1 MHPVV
6 AALCDLVAP
15 ERCVGCGAAGDV
27 CCPACLASMPWTP
40 AVRCARCGMGTPVA
54 TDRCPDCPPGI
65 AWGRQAC
72 AYAPTSRALV
82 TALKDDGRR
91 AAAAVMAAAIVVRC
105 APPAPGCVLVP
116 VPPGPR
122 RRRRGG
128 DHAGL
133 LARRLALLWGVPAC
147 AALRRTH
154 DAPAQRGA
162 SRDARRRQVAGA
174 FGAAGAV
181 PAHACLVDDVVTTGA
196 TLSACAHALRRAGCR
211 RVEAVA
217 FARTPRDS
225 AIGLP

>member
-6 AALCDLVAP
+6 SALCDLVAP

-27 CCPACLASMPWTP
+27 CCPACLAALPWTP
-40 AVRCARCGMGTPVA
+40 PVRCARCGMGTPVPA
-54 TDRCPDCPPGI
+54 DRCPDCPPGI
-65 AWGRQAC
+65 AWARQAC
-72 AYAPTSRALV
+72 AYSPASRALV

-91 AAAAVMAAAIVVRC
+91 AAASVMAAAVVARC
-105 APPAPGCVLVP
+105 PPPPPGCVLVA

-133 LARRLALLWGVPAC
+133 VAARLARLWSAPVSAS
-147 AALRRTH
+147 LRRTH
-154 DAPAQRGA
+154 DGPAQRGA
-162 SRDARRRQVAGA
+162 TRDARRRQVAGA
-174 FGAAGAV
+174 FTAAGAV
-181 PAHACLVDDVVTTGA
+181 PAHVRLVDDVITTGA

-217 FARTPRDS
+217 FARTPRD
-225 AIGLP
+225 APIGLP